1 MEKELKTGIE
11 HFDKNKLKEAQPA
24 EKIRWRHVSL

>member
-11 HFDKNKLKEAQPA
+11 NFDKNKLKKAQPA
-24 EKIRWRHVSL
+24 EKNTLHSHL